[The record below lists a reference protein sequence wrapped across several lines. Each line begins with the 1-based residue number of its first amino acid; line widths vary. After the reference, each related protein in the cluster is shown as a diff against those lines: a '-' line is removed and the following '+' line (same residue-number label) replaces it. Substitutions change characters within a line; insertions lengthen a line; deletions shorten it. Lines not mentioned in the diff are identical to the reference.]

1 MGGGSSK
8 GEIQARFRAATE
20 NPERIRKFTEKLKIT
35 EAETFEFFRL
45 YDKVDRD
52 NSGEIS
58 LDEFFK
64 LFDLDFTGF
73 GKNIFSAMDI
83 SGDNKVEFVE
93 FFIGLWNY
101 CTLEKDSLLK
111 FSFDLF
117 DLDGSGEI
125 GRLGG
130 FIISTS

>member
-1 MGGGSSK
+1 MGGAVSK
-8 GEIQARFRAATE
+8 ADRTCRFRAAID
-20 NPERIRKFTEKLKIT
+20 NPERIARFTVKLGIEEKELRQ
-35 EAETFEFFRL
+35 FFNL
-45 YDKVDRD
+45 FDKCDQD
-52 NSGEIS
+52 HSGEIS
-58 LDEFFK
+58 LDEFFR
-64 LFDLDFTGF
+64 LFSLDFSGF

-101 CTLEKDSLLK
+101 CTLERDTLLK

-125 GRLGG
+125 GKS
-130 FIISTS
+130 ISYS